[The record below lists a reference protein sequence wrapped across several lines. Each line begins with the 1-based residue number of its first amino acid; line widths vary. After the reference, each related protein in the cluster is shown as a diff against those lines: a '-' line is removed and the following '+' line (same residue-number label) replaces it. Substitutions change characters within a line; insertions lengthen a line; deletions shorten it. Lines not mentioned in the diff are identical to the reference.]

1 MMILL
6 VALLVAIL
14 FACIYFLMHSKNR
27 FKSIELE
34 LNQLNQRLAELDQVV
49 NGKAYE
55 NKFVKYG
62 TMTGKVAYLDGRVN
76 ALIDV
81 LNEKFIDLGRR
92 LDVHEMQFG
101 SSLDSEIIERHLRK

>member
-1 MMILL
+1 MMTLL
-6 VALLVAIL
+6 VALLIVVLAT
-14 FACIYFLMHSKNR
+14 CIYFLMQTKNR
-27 FKSIELE
+27 INSLEVELK
-34 LNQLNQRLAELDQVV
+34 QLNQQLAELDQVL

-55 NKFVKYG
+55 NEIVKYG
-62 TMTGKVAYLDGRVN
+62 SMTGKVDYLDGRVN